1 MTVTKFAYKREEGQN
16 PYCGFTSF
24 QHFRG
29 EKLYSDIVVR
39 PENRMTETENVEC
52 YPIPDDVP
60 QNGREE
66 GYYPDTSIA
75 YIRILWKEF
84 EPQQGQYNYAFVQQ
98 ILEDARAHDQVVCFR
113 LMAHSTRAC
122 DDVPEWLKSLIPCP
136 ERPPMMRVKD
146 SPTDPLFLKLFG
158 QAVQKL
164 GEAFDSDPTFAYLDM
179 SLPGAWGEGHKLEL
193 FPDEDI
199 RALMDIYVEY
209 FQHTQ
214 LIGQLA
220 RPEMLRYASRLHP
233 AGWRGDG
240 LGDPFHI
247 NDRYPPLIAELSEV
261 WKVAPVSFEAYWW
274 MGEWQRKGWD
284 LDNIIE
290 KTLEWH
296 ISAFNGKSIPV
307 PFEWQEKVDAW
318 VAKMGYHLKPAT
330 VSHPDEAAP
339 GETLSL
345 ELAVDNVGVAPLYNR
360 LPLKVRLT
368 GPVTCTLDT
377 AVDVTRW
384 LPGITE
390 EQLSLP
396 LPADLPTG
404 TYTLSVGI
412 GEESDPMVYWCVDAP
427 RDGRYYAASTLTV
440 K

>member
-1 MTVTKFAYKREEGQN
+1 MTFAYKREEGQN

-39 PENRMTETENVEC
+39 PENRLTETENVEC

-84 EPQQGQYNYAFVQQ
+84 EPRQGEYNYAFIRQ

-113 LMAHSTRAC
+113 MMAHSTRAQ
-122 DDVPEWLKSLIPCP
+122 DDVPDWLKSLIPCP
-136 ERPPMMRVKD
+136 ERPPLMRIKD
-146 SPTDPLFLKLFG
+146 SPTDPSFLQLFG
-158 QAVQKL
+158 RAVQEL
-164 GEAFDSDPTFAYLDM
+164 GDAFDSDPTFAYMDM

-199 RALMDIYVEY
+199 EALMDIYVEH

-214 LIGQLA
+214 LIAQLA

-247 NDRYPPLIAELSEV
+247 NDRYPPLIEELSDV

-274 MGEWQRKGWD
+274 LGEWKRKGWD
-284 LDNIIE
+284 IDHIIE

-307 PFEWQEKVDAW
+307 PFEWKDKVDAW
-318 VAKMGYHLKPAT
+318 VAKMGYHFMLEQVEQSGNVLTLT
-330 VSHPDEAAP
+330 VN
-339 GETLSL
+339 
-345 ELAVDNVGVAPLYNR
+345 NVGVAPLYHR
-360 LPLKVRLT
+360 LPLRLRLT
-368 GPVTCTLDT
+368 GDAGTYTVDT
-377 AVDVTRW
+377 PVDVTAW
-384 LPGITE
+384 MPGRTV
-390 EQLSLP
+390 EQVSVSGV
-396 LPADLPTG
+396 PTG
-404 TYTLSVGI
+404 DYTLEVGI
-412 GEESDPMVYWCVDAP
+412 GADTDPLVYWCMDAP
-427 RDGRYYAASTLTV
+427 RDGRFYTV
-440 K
+440 GKITI